1 MQRKLMGLFMALS
14 LTMGGAGVITGTTA
28 LTSATEAQAFG
39 LGDIGGAIKKGAKAV
54 GGAAKKGVKA
64 VGRGIEKGGGALDN
78 ATRKAAKKVGR
89 GVEKAGKTIGRG
101 AKDIVRCWP
110 MRCKVTER
118 KPKYPDYRNGYKPG
132 GKAANRTIGTKT
144 LKLQK
149 LGKGAPARKVQ
160 GITRQNLKPSRK
172 VKSFTT
178 RNVRSNQAK
187 SGQRFQT
194 TVKRKRDAGQ
204 KNKRR
209 SSRNDRRSKSKFQ
222 NKSRKNRRGRR
233 G

>member
-39 LGDIGGAIKKGAKAV
+39 LSDIGGAIKKGAKAV
-54 GGAAKKGVKA
+54 GGAAKNGVKA

-118 KPKYPDYRNGYKPG
+118 KPKYPDYQNGYKPG
-132 GKAANRTIGTKT
+132 GKAASRTIGTK
-144 LKLQK
+144 KRSLQQ
-149 LGKGAPARKVQ
+149 LRKGAPVRKVQ
-160 GITRQNLKPSRK
+160 GITRQNLKPSSQSKR
-172 VKSFTT
+172 FTT
-178 RNVRSNQAK
+178 RNLRSNPGK
-187 SGQRFQT
+187 NGQRFQT
-194 TVKRKRDAGQ
+194 MVKRKRDAGS
-204 KNKRR
+204 KKERR
-209 SSRNDRRSKSKFQ
+209 SSRMDRRSKSKVQ
-222 NKSRKNRRGRR
+222 KKSRKNRRGRR

>member
-1 MQRKLMGLFMALS
+1 MQRKLMGLVMALS

-28 LTSATEAQAFG
+28 LTSAPEAQAFG
-39 LGDIGGAIKKGAKAV
+39 LGDIGGAIKKGAKKV

-64 VGRGIEKGGGALDN
+64 VGRGIEKGGGKLDS

-118 KPKYPDYRNGYKPG
+118 KPQYPDYGNGYKPG
-132 GKAANRTIGTKT
+132 GKAAGRTIGTKKRN
-144 LKLQK
+144 LRQ
-149 LGKGAPARKVQ
+149 LGKGAPVRKVQ
-160 GITRQNLKPSRK
+160 GITKQNLKPSRK
-172 VKSFTT
+172 VKGFTT
-178 RNVRSNQAK
+178 RQVKPNLDK
-187 SGQRFQT
+187 SHQRLQST
-194 TVKRKRDAGQ
+194 IKRKRDAGR
-204 KNKRR
+204 K
-209 SSRNDRRSKSKFQ
+209 DWRSKSKVQ